1 MICIYIY
8 IYVISFCVWCLV
20 LILSL
25 PRSPDTSRSP
35 IGNDHSRVVR
45 PCQQSSLW
53 MNAWIKLHLVITW
66 SMDQAKVDDS
76 WLLPQL
82 SRQLWQCERCRITG
96 SCFNGFCWDE
106 IETCVLVSIRFQCRP
121 LRKCL
126 ASFYQQRQS
135 DLDAVWCSRLSR
147 FCNLATHVSILFQV
161 PAAQHLSRN
170 ARLIEICFL
179 VHRFHISH
187 CWGRWLCSAQRP
199 KFGKSLASKSCNHHS
214 ILCR

>member
-1 MICIYIY
+1 
-8 IYVISFCVWCLV
+8 
-20 LILSL
+20 
-25 PRSPDTSRSP
+25 
-35 IGNDHSRVVR
+35 
-45 PCQQSSLW
+45 
-53 MNAWIKLHLVITW
+53 
-66 SMDQAKVDDS
+66 MDQAKVDDS

-82 SRQLWQCERCRITG
+82 SRQLWQCERWRITG

-147 FCNLATHVSILFQV
+147 FCNLATHVSIV
-161 PAAQHLSRN
+161 SRCQQ
-170 ARLIEICFL
+170 RSTCLGMQGWSKFVFL
-179 VHRFHISH
+179 CIAFIYQSH